1 MTQWNHAAALPRPG
15 NALAL
20 ANGRSE
26 DEERDLINNGEKGS
40 LTISWRRKPLGID
53 ERWTGA
59 GFVSTEANET
69 REGKGYA
76 LTQGPSRKS
85 FLTPLVPGVTVP
97 VGDIWY
103 MIAAVLIAA
112 VVHELGHALA
122 AGMQNARVSG
132 VGGFVALA
140 LPGAYVQLGGIEEMK
155 AWAQLKVYC
164 AGAWHNLVTVFLAL
178 LLVGWL
184 PLLMGGG
191 YYTQMGAMV
200 VGVPEESP
208 LKGHVEVGDIIL
220 KLGRFEVEDG
230 GPSFRRAV
238 SKLIL
243 TNDTVGFCVSE
254 DLYRNHSQP
263 RSACCTSEYLQSLE
277 RSDELR
283 YKCFRVHGIEK
294 RTSCI
299 DPEVVST
306 QPTCRSTAQCP
317 AKRSRDSKGK
327 VSFARSEGLTS
338 RYSLDRANI
347 LSEPGGE
354 SETEASLAEMTGMEE
369 TIVEEKRIGC
379 FIPVLP
385 LQQQLIDVRVQTL
398 SNREVVHFFY
408 EGYPQVLGRSVS
420 VSSYVPRIWWWG
432 PRFVVRT
439 LAHADLPNMLE
450 RLMQYLSSISLAL
463 AILNMAPVFFLDGE
477 ASAGLFIRLL
487 LPNLSKASTV
497 KLRWI
502 LVWGG
507 SILLGINLLIAMLE
521 VDATSL

>member
-1 MTQWNHAAALPRPG
+1 MTPWNPAALPRPD
-15 NALAL
+15 NTLAV
-20 ANGRSE
+20 ASGGSE
-26 DEERDLINNGEKGS
+26 DEEQHLVDSAEGDP
-40 LTISWRRKPLGID
+40 LTISSRRKPLEIE
-53 ERWTGA
+53 ERGNGA
-59 GFVSTEANET
+59 GSMSFEANET
-69 REGKGYA
+69 REGEEYA

-122 AGMQNARVSG
+122 AGMQNARVSR

-140 LPGAYVQLGGIEEMK
+140 LPGAYVQLDGVEEMTI
-155 AWAQLKVYC
+155 WAQLKVYC
-164 AGAWHNLVTVFLAL
+164 AGAWHNLVTAFLAL

-184 PLLMGGG
+184 PLLVRGG
-191 YYTQMGAMV
+191 YYTQMGASV

-220 KLGRFEVEDG
+220 KLGRFEVKDG
-230 GPSFRRAV
+230 GPSFRQAV
-238 SKLIL
+238 SRLIL
-243 TNDTVGFCVSE
+243 TNDTVGFCVPE
-254 DLYRNHSQP
+254 DLYRNYSQP
-263 RSACCTSEYLQSLE
+263 RSACCSNEYLESLE

-283 YKCFRVHGIEK
+283 YKCFRVHGIER

-306 QPTCRSTAQCP
+306 QPTCRSTAECS
-317 AKRSRDSKGK
+317 AKGWGNPTRK
-327 VSFARSEGLTS
+327 VSLEGRKSRMS
-338 RYSLDRANI
+338 RYGSGTMNI
-347 LSEPGGE
+347 LLESSGE
-354 SETEASLAEMTGMEE
+354 GETEVLLDEGTGNEE
-369 TIVEEKRIGC
+369 SSADGKRTGC

-385 LQQQLIDVRVQTL
+385 LQQQLVDIRVQTL
-398 SNREVVHFFY
+398 SNREIIHFFY
-408 EGYPQVLGRSVS
+408 EGYPQVLGRSIS

-432 PRFVVRT
+432 PRGVVRA
-439 LAHADLPNMLE
+439 LAYADLPNMVE
-450 RLMQYLSSISLAL
+450 RLLQYLSSISLAL
-463 AILNMAPVFFLDGE
+463 AILNMAPVLFLDGE
-477 ASAGLFIRLL
+477 ASAGLFVRLL

-507 SILLGINLLIAMLE
+507 SILLGMNLFIAMLE
-521 VDATSL
+521 IDTTSR